1 LKLRTFVSKKNKS
14 LNNLNCKFSQN
25 KSIKYHP
32 SVDFKWIF
40 NWVVNIYKI
49 SFQIEKI
56 DRKKIRL
63 ILRVEI
69 LFYFSRLSL
78 CKCIYCR
85 TIRTALCSCKHIN
98 MLHLY
103 FRNCDKQFRC
113 CVMLSATK
121 RFPRLSSYTIFVKN
135 VSKWT
140 YLSPAA
146 NPSITAT
153 SIVCDPSGPMFVNLI
168 GLLSRS
174 GRKFWCKVAST
185 GWRGILPFA
194 VTM

>member
-1 LKLRTFVSKKNKS
+1 LQKDTFNFKS
-14 LNNLNCKFSQN
+14 RNIILSFKTVFVRANA
-25 KSIKYHP
+25 SIM
-32 SVDFKWIF
+32 
-40 NWVVNIYKI
+40 
-49 SFQIEKI
+49 
-56 DRKKIRL
+56 
-63 ILRVEI
+63 
-69 LFYFSRLSL
+69 
-78 CKCIYCR
+78 R

-98 MLHLY
+98 MLYLY

-153 SIVCDPSGPMFVNLI
+153 SIVCDPSGPMFVNLT